1 MDEAQYPIHLVAR
14 LTGLSAHVIRI
25 CEQRYRSVEPQRT
38 ATKRRLY
45 AQRDIE
51 RLNLLRDVTQ
61 AGHSIGQVA
70 QLPTDKL
77 SKLVAATPALQAR
90 APRAAP
96 ETPQSVSFLERC
108 VAAVKSLDAHALD
121 DALKR

>member
-1 MDEAQYPIHLVAR
+1 MDESQYPIRLVAR
-14 LTGLSAHVIRI
+14 LTGLSAYVIRI
-25 CEQRYRSVEPQRT
+25 WEQRYRAVEPQRT

-45 AQRDIE
+45 SQRDIE

-77 SKLVAATPALQAR
+77 GNLLAASPNLQGR
-90 APRAAP
+90 APRSASEVP
-96 ETPQSVSFLERC
+96 KSV
-108 VAAVKSLDAHALD
+108 
-121 DALKR
+121 